1 MNPSPTNYPC
11 NNNHNFGT
19 SNSPW
24 ISLVI
29 SIGLMQIQ
37 YGGGTDGCWTVLD
50 TARARAHVLPWS
62 KLAPRVNVQF
72 RATGAHL
79 PGRVQ
84 FVPARLRLPLPYNLP
99 FPPGN
104 VNLLHTGNSNLSL
117 PIYVFDFS
125 WFAFDDCLARC
136 PRRLAASTLLSKAEG
151 ERGRYFIRVR
161 RTRGTNIGKPQSQA
175 LWRASNKGRL
185 VIRSNSARGR
195 SRWYRT
201 SEMNGRGASKPAE
214 LAIEIEQ

>member
-1 MNPSPTNYPC
+1 M
-11 NNNHNFGT
+11 G
-19 SNSPW
+19 
-24 ISLVI
+24 
-29 SIGLMQIQ
+29 MQIQ
-37 YGGGTDGCWTVLD
+37 YGGGTDSCWTVLD

-136 PRRLAASTLLSKAEG
+136 PRRLAAPTLLSKAEG
-151 ERGRYFIRVR
+151 ERGRYFIRAR
-161 RTRGTNIGKPQSQA
+161 RTRGTNTVNRRVKPCGEQAIKDDWSSDPTTQGGKV
-175 LWRASNKGRL
+175 G
-185 VIRSNSARGR
+185 G
-195 SRWYRT
+195 
-201 SEMNGRGASKPAE
+201 AE
-214 LAIEIEQ
+214 LLRGMVGKHRGHQSKLYR

>member
-151 ERGRYFIRVR
+151 ERGRYFITWCGEHVGPTLANRRV
-161 RTRGTNIGKPQSQA
+161 KPCGEQA
-175 LWRASNKGRL
+175 IKDDWSSDPTAQGGE
-185 VIRSNSARGR
+185 VG
-195 SRWYRT
+195 
-201 SEMNGRGASKPAE
+201 GAE
-214 LAIEIEQ
+214 LLRWMVGEHRSQQS